1 MRKTTR
7 CKSKKWR
14 IRSYCPLC
22 YTNDAHIC
30 YCLLTISIR
39 SYNSFLWSHCTKK
52 KVKIFDAY
60 TMSKEDNLDVLLNC
74 LYRLSSVGKA
84 SGLSSNL
91 PGAFVRIYWIE
102 FLNIIIF
109 HPKIFFRSFDFK
121 NIYFLCIMLS
131 VIIR

>member
-14 IRSYCPLC
+14 IRSYCPQC
-22 YTNDAHIC
+22 YTNDAHI
-30 YCLLTISIR
+30 TISIR
-39 SYNSFLWSHCTKK
+39 SYNSFHWSHCTKK

-74 LYRLSSVGKA
+74 LYRLSSMGKA
-84 SGLSSNL
+84 SVLSSNL
-91 PGAFVRIYWIE
+91 PGAFVHIYWIE

-109 HPKIFFRSFDFK
+109 HPKIFFHSFDFK
-121 NIYFLCIMLS
+121 NIYFLCITLS
-131 VIIR
+131 VIIK